1 MRGVTVEVLRRSVVG
16 EDEMGE
22 PEIEWVSESV
32 PNVLWHQAEAERLS
46 DGTRPSGTDDSVT
59 LYFPK
64 SYAKSLCM
72 SRVVIAGRMYDVV
85 GDPIGYMPEMTPGKH
100 NREVTARKVA
110 G

>member
-22 PEIEWVSESV
+22 PKVEWVSESV
-32 PNVLWHQAEAERLS
+32 PNVLWHQTEADRLS
-46 DGTRPSGTDDSVT
+46 DGTRPDGTDDSIT

-64 SYAKSLCM
+64 TYAETLCGR
-72 SRVVIAGRMYDVV
+72 RVVISGRTYDVL
-85 GDPIGYMPEMTPGKH
+85 GDPIGYMPDMTPGKH
-100 NREVTARKVA
+100 NRMVTARKVD